1 MDFSD
6 DFEHLLA
13 SPKPGAGSNIDAL
26 VARQIAEAVSLAEIG
41 DKSELIVIVSLADR
55 FLLVGFPLTM
65 QPS

>member
-13 SPKPGAGSNIDAL
+13 SPKPGSDIDAL

-41 DKSELIVIVSLADR
+41 DKSEIRI
-55 FLLVGFPLTM
+55 
-65 QPS
+65 